1 MRKQSSTNLEN
12 ELLING
18 NCDMA
23 YTLDLIG
30 GRWKPSILWR
40 LAYGAMR
47 YSDLRRSMPAVSE
60 RILILQLRELESA
73 GLISRKVYPEVP
85 PRVEY
90 QLTDMGKSLE
100 PVLNV
105 LTAWGNEN
113 RPGSVVKTPRCT
125 LLTIK

>member
-47 YSDLRRSMPAVSE
+47 YSDLRRSLPAVSE
-60 RILILQLRELESA
+60 RILILQLREMESD
-73 GLISRKVYPEVP
+73 GLISRKVFPEVP

-90 QLTDMGKSLE
+90 ELTGLGKSLE
-100 PVLNV
+100 PVINI
-105 LTAWGNEN
+105 LTEWGAEN
-113 RPGSVVKTPRCT
+113 RPGSEKKRVRCPI
-125 LLTIK
+125 LTIK

>member
-12 ELLING
+12 EMLING

-23 YTLDLIG
+23 FTLDLIG

-90 QLTDMGKSLE
+90 QLTEMGKSLE

-105 LTAWGNEN
+105 LTTWGSEH
-113 RPGSVVKTPRCT
+113 RPGTDVKSRRCE

>member
-12 ELLING
+12 EMLING

-40 LAYGAMR
+40 LAYGALR
-47 YSDLRRSMPAVSE
+47 YSDLRRSLPAVSE
-60 RILILQLRELESA
+60 RILILQLREMEA
-73 GLISRKVYPEVP
+73 DGLISRKVYPEVP

-90 QLTDMGKSLE
+90 QLTEVGRSLE
-100 PVLNV
+100 PVINV
-105 LTAWGNEN
+105 LTAWGSEN
-113 RPGSVVKTPRCT
+113 RPGSERKTPRCP
-125 LLTIK
+125 LLTII

>member
-12 ELLING
+12 EMLING

-40 LAYGAMR
+40 LAHGAMR
-47 YSDLRRSMPAVSE
+47 YSDLRRSLPAVSE
-60 RILILQLRELESA
+60 RILILQLRELESD

-90 QLTDMGKSLE
+90 QLTEVGKSLE
-100 PVLNV
+100 PVLNI
-105 LTAWGNEN
+105 LTDWGSEN
-113 RPGSVVKTPRCT
+113 RPDSEGKSTRCRI
-125 LLTIK
+125 LTIK

>member
-12 ELLING
+12 EMLING

-40 LAYGAMR
+40 LANGAMR
-47 YSDLRRSMPAVSE
+47 YSDLRRSLPAVSE
-60 RILILQLRELESA
+60 RILILQLREMESD
-73 GLISRKVYPEVP
+73 GLIKRKAYPEVP

-90 QLTDMGKSLE
+90 QLTDLGKSLE
-100 PVLNV
+100 PVINI
-105 LTAWGNEN
+105 LTDWGAEN
-113 RPGSVVKTPRCT
+113 RPGSDGKRVSCAQ
-125 LLTIK
+125 LTIK

>member
-47 YSDLRRSMPAVSE
+47 YSDLRRSLPAVSE
-60 RILILQLRELESA
+60 RILILQLREMESD

-90 QLTDMGKSLE
+90 QLTDLGKSLE
-100 PVLNV
+100 PVINI
-105 LTAWGNEN
+105 LTDWGAEN
-113 RPGSVVKTPRCT
+113 RPDSEKRKVRCPI
-125 LLTIK
+125 LTIK